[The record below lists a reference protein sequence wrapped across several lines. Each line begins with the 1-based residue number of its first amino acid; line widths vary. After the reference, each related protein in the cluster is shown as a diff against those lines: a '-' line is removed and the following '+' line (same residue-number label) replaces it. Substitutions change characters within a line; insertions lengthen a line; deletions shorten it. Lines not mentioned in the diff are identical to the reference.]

1 MDTKEKRPVNAPMS
15 PSPALLESREGGIVT
30 LTLNLPELR
39 NPISDPEVL
48 EPLIAALAR
57 LDADKATR
65 VIILTGA
72 GSAFSSGGNLK
83 TMGSSGGLN
92 DPLPAQTRM
101 NYKYGIQRLPLL
113 IEAMEVPVVA
123 AVNGP
128 AIGAGLDLALMCDV
142 RVAAA
147 SARFAE
153 SFVKVGIVPGD
164 GGAWFLPRVVGFS
177 KACEM
182 ALTGDAID
190 AAEAL
195 ACGLVSKVVPDAD
208 LMVEAG
214 RVAARIAANPP
225 HVVRMTRRLLRQGR
239 GASLEALLE
248 TSAAMQ
254 ALAHATA
261 DHAEAVAALLERRA
275 PAFTGS

>member
-1 MDTKEKRPVNAPMS
+1 MTAPHQTDHAPILVETHS
-15 PSPALLESREGGIVT
+15 TGIVT
-30 LTLNLPELR
+30 VTLNRPALR
-39 NPISDPEVL
+39 NPISDPDLL
-48 EPLIAALAR
+48 ESLIETLGR
-57 LDADKATR
+57 LDADRGTR

-83 TMGSSGGLN
+83 TMGVSGGLN

-142 RVAAA
+142 RIAAQ

-190 AAEAL
+190 ASDAL
-195 ACGLVSKVVPDAD
+195 ACGLVSKVVPDAE
-208 LMVEAG
+208 LVEEA
-214 RVAARIAANPP
+214 RRMAQRIAANPT

-239 GASLEALLE
+239 SVSLDALLE

-254 ALAHATA
+254 ALGHATA
-261 DHAEAVAALLERRA
+261 DHAEAVTALLERRS
-275 PAFTGS
+275 PVFTGL

>member
-1 MDTKEKRPVNAPMS
+1 MET
-15 PSPALLESREGGIVT
+15 REGGIVT
-30 LTLNLPELR
+30 LTLNRPELR
-39 NPISDPEVL
+39 NPISDPDML
-48 EPLIAALAR
+48 EMVIAALQR
-57 LDADKATR
+57 LDADRATR

-83 TMGSSGGLN
+83 SMGTTGGLN

-142 RVAAA
+142 RIAAQ

-164 GGAWFLPRVVGFS
+164 GGAWFLPRVVGFT

-182 ALTGDAID
+182 ALTGDPID
-190 AAEAL
+190 AGEAL
-195 ACGLVSKVVPDAD
+195 ACGLVSKVVPDAE
-208 LMVEAG
+208 LMEEAV
-214 RVAARIAANPP
+214 RMARRIAANPA

-239 GASLEALLE
+239 NASLDALLE
-248 TSAAMQ
+248 ASAAMQ

-275 PAFTGS
+275 PTFTGH